1 MKQRLSCCLV
11 ANFNGHGLS
20 QDASVLERELKSLG
34 FTCVRKVRRDMS
46 WFGAFLAIR
55 HYDLVIFLET
65 VYLRWLFAGR
75 ESWVIPNQEWF
86 KAKKLWSLRFVD
98 RVLCKSYHAER
109 IFERYVGSKVTYIGF
124 SSLADQT
131 AVSAKKK
138 DFNKWLHVAGGSQS
152 KGTSNLLKAW
162 REIEDPPELIL
173 VQRSGNAPPV
183 DTLPTSVKLITDYLS
198 DEELQ
203 ALREEAGVHICPS
216 EAEGFG
222 HNIFQA
228 MLVGSVVI
236 TTNFPPMNELIEED
250 RGFLV
255 EVAELLPRRLG
266 YTSIC
271 GTADLVSVINQV
283 RQMDREYL
291 EQLGEMARKF
301 AVSMKFDFQLRFRAV
316 MMSSPIL
323 RAALDEKI

>member
-1 MKQRLSCCLV
+1 MKQHLSCCLV

-20 QDASVLERELKSLG
+20 QDAAVLELELNSLG
-34 FTCVRKVRRDMS
+34 FTCVRKVRRDLS
-46 WFGAFLAIR
+46 WFGAFLTVR
-55 HYDLVIFLET
+55 RYDLVIFLET

-75 ESWVIPNQEWF
+75 ESWLIPNQEWF

-98 RVLCKSYHAER
+98 RVLCKSHHAER
-109 IFERYVGSKVTYIGF
+109 IFERYVESKVTYIGF
-124 SSLADQT
+124 SSLVGKA
-131 AVSAKKK
+131 AVSARKK

-152 KGTSNLLKAW
+152 KGTSNLLRAW
-162 REIEDPPELIL
+162 RETEDPPELIL
-173 VQRSGNAPPV
+173 VQRAGNAPPV
-183 DTLPTSVKLITDYLS
+183 DTLPASVKLITDYLS

-236 TTNFPPMNELIEED
+236 TTNFPPMNELIDED
-250 RGFLV
+250 RGFLI
-255 EVAELLPRRLG
+255 EVAQLLPRRLG

-271 GTADLVSVINQV
+271 DSKDLVRVINRV
-283 RQMDREYL
+283 RQIDREYL
-291 EQLGEMARKF
+291 EQLGERAQKF
-301 AVSMKFDFQLRFRAV
+301 AVSMKFDFQLSFRTVIA
-316 MMSSPIL
+316 SSPTL
-323 RAALDEKI
+323 RAALDE